1 MPAKLKLGMNL
12 GFAINKYVEPEVWS
26 RLVAEEMGVRNVQL
40 VADLLNVFLPDDY
53 VLRQVER
60 INASTQRYGLN
71 VTSTFTSAFTRV
83 NHFMHPDAEARRIWL
98 EWFKKFAKA
107 SAALGAK
114 STGSHFGILTF
125 TDFDDVKRREFV
137 IEEAL
142 KLWKELSW
150 YCRDLGMDYLT
161 FEPMSIPREM
171 ANTVEDT
178 KELLERLNDGAGL
191 PFKVCLDVGHAPHP
205 DDRDPYRWVREL
217 GRVSPIIH
225 IQQTELNHSRHWPFT
240 EEYNALGIIHG
251 EKLLEAIEQSG
262 AEEAELVFE
271 LSHREAWS
279 TEFRIVQDHKESVDY
294 WRQFVKD

>member
-1 MPAKLKLGMNL
+1 MNL

-107 SAALGAK
+107 SAALGAR

>member
-107 SAALGAK
+107 SAALGAR